1 MPFILLSR
9 DKDDNVRLLTTTASP
24 SRQEALATLS
34 QMTADPGFDAWD
46 AEVLLVDID
55 STLPVLLVRPVQVE
69 AEVDFIASSLPAAQ
83 TVIRSDEAEAFAS
96 YVSLAVEDED
106 LPGIADVAEEDVSA
120 IDTMQPTLPV
130 SVTVRPELL
139 DAPRVEELHDALIRT
154 ATVMETQAEVEL
166 AFEPEAE
173 VAAEPEWLVPAEPDV
188 EPQWP
193 VERVPEV
200 AVVAEPQSVVEVVP
214 EVTVVAEPASLAE
227 IEPEVVVVE
236 EPQSVAEIVPE
247 VAMVADPQSVAEI
260 EPEVAPRFYE
270 PAAPSE
276 PQPTLEV
283 AAPETW
289 PWDVTVA
296 HDGSSVVGPHSG
308 GSEFLADL
316 EPIPVTPE
324 PVFQVVGPDAP
335 EIAEVVPDSE
345 LHGDYVCSECVYE
358 STCPNKD
365 QRLPKDCG
373 TFQWK

>member
-24 SRQEALATLS
+24 SRQEALAALS

-46 AEVLLVDID
+46 SEVLLVDID
-55 STLPVLLVRPVQVE
+55 STLPVLLVRPAQAE

-96 YVSLAVEDED
+96 YVSLAVEDAD
-106 LPGIADVAEEDVSA
+106 LPGIEDVAEEDVSA
-120 IDTMQPTLPV
+120 IDMMQVTPPA
-130 SVTVRPELL
+130 SVTVRPEIL
-139 DAPRVEELHDALIRT
+139 DAPRVDDLRESLLRT
-154 ATVMETQAEVEL
+154 ASVMEA
-166 AFEPEAE
+166 EAE
-173 VAAEPEWLVPAEPDV
+173 VALEAETDAAAEPEWLVAAEPEV
-188 EPQWP
+188 GQQRPMESL
-193 VERVPEV
+193 PEV

-214 EVTVVAEPASLAE
+214 EVAVVA
-227 IEPEVVVVE
+227 
-236 EPQSVAEIVPE
+236 EPQSVAK
-247 VAMVADPQSVAEI
+247 I
-260 EPEVAPRFYE
+260 EPEVPPTFYQ

-276 PQPTLEV
+276 PRPTLDV

-289 PWDVTVA
+289 PWDVTAA
-296 HDGSSVVGPHSG
+296 HDGSSVVEPHSG

-324 PVFQVVGPDAP
+324 PAFQVVGSYAP
-335 EIAEVVPDSE
+335 EMAEAAPHSE
-345 LHGDYVCSECVYE
+345 LEGGYVCSDCVYE

-365 QRLPKDCG
+365 QRVPKDCG